1 MSSIYF
7 IGIGGTAMASVA
19 IALSHSGHAIT
30 GSDTGL
36 YPPMSTYLDEH
47 NIRYFSGFSAENLKS
62 VMPDMVVVGNAVSR
76 GNEELEYALN
86 ERMEL
91 VAMPDL
97 VRRELIGKDTSV
109 VVAGTHGKTTTTSI
123 VAWLLESGGLK
134 PGYLVGGIP
143 ENFGIGCRP
152 SGRSEEGF
160 FVSEGDEYDTAF
172 FDKRSKFLLYRPDI
186 AIINNI
192 EFDHADIF
200 SSLEDIKRSFRL
212 LVNLIPSN
220 GALIVNGD
228 DPVAMEVSSGSRCRV
243 ETFGLSEGCDW
254 SARNIMVEENG
265 SSFDLYYKG
274 SFERRFHAPLFG
286 NYNILNTLASIAV
299 ATLAGMTLEL
309 TAEGL
314 LHLLR
319 PKRRM
324 ETVGTYEGN
333 ITLVEDF
340 AHHPTAIRVTLE
352 AIQQR
357 WPERRIITCFEP
369 RSNTTTRNI
378 FQRELSECF
387 GPAAV
392 VVMGKVHRPERY
404 GPEGSLDTAR
414 LKTEL
419 EQQGKTVFLAGSNPD
434 NYPGDIVGFLESNLQ
449 QDDVVLML
457 TNGSFAG
464 LKKALTESF
473 QKKR

>member
-19 IALSHSGHAIT
+19 VALSRIGHAVT

-47 NIRYFSGFSAENLKS
+47 NIRYFNGFNPENLKQ

-86 ERMEL
+86 EKMEL
-91 VAMPDL
+91 VSMPDL
-97 VRRELIGKDTSV
+97 VRRELIGHNTSI

-123 VAWLLESGGLK
+123 IAWLLEYGGLK
-134 PGYLVGGIP
+134 PGFLVGGIP

-152 SGRSEEGF
+152 SGRSEAGF

-186 AIINNI
+186 GLINNV

-200 SSLEDIKRSFRL
+200 NSLEEIKRSFRL
-212 LVNLIPSN
+212 FVNLIPSN

-228 DPVAMEVSSGSRCRV
+228 DPAAMEVAAGARCRV
-243 ETFGLSEGCDW
+243 ETFGLTEGCDW
-254 SARNIMVEENG
+254 MARNIEVGENG
-265 SSFDLYYKG
+265 SAFDLYYKG
-274 SFERRFHAPLFG
+274 SLERRFHAPLFG
-286 NYNILNTLASIAV
+286 NYNITNTVASIAV
-299 ATLAGMTLEL
+299 ATLAGMTLQQ
-309 TAEGL
+309 TAEALPGF
-314 LHLLR
+314 LR

-324 ETVGTYEGN
+324 ETIGTFEGN
-333 ITLVEDF
+333 ITVVEDF
-340 AHHPTAIRVTLE
+340 AHHPTAIKVTLE
-352 AIQQR
+352 AIRER
-357 WPERRIITCFEP
+357 WPQRRIITCFEP

-378 FQRELSECF
+378 FQRELAECF
-387 GPAAV
+387 GPAEV

-404 GPEGSLDTAR
+404 GPEGSLDTGK
-414 LKTEL
+414 LKEAL
-419 EQQGKTVFLAGSNPD
+419 EAEGKTVFLAGADPD
-434 NYPGDIVGFLESNLQ
+434 DYPGDIIRFLHENLHPN
-449 QDDVVLML
+449 DVVLML

-464 LKKALTESF
+464 LKTAFTESF
-473 QKKR
+473 QKK